1 MVFNLMGHDIVISD
15 EIVKEAKETL
25 LDDLSNETTFN
36 YYLGLAFPGT
46 AANDVVNGYC
56 EDEIAER
63 VINAVREDIKFS
75 GN

>member
-1 MVFNLMGHDIVISD
+1 MIFNLMGHDIVISD

-25 LDDLSNETTFN
+25 LDDLSNVTTFN

-46 AANDVVNGYC
+46 TVNDVVNGYS

-63 VINAVREDIKFS
+63 VINAVREDMNFAK
-75 GN
+75 